1 MTEKLDFIPEDNMA
15 TEKKIEYNT
24 LYNRDRT
31 TTVNIR
37 LNYNTDE
44 DILTYLE
51 SVPNKQGLIKTLLR
65 QYIADNPLPTSED
78 N

>member
-51 SVPNKQGLIKTLLR
+51 SVPNKQGLIKTLPR
-65 QYIADNPLPTSED
+65 QYLADNPLPTSED